1 MKIGVIPINI
11 GVQSGEQV
19 IQMAQLVESLGYE
32 SAWTFEHVI
41 VPVEYESKYPY
52 DKSGKMG
59 VTPETNMVD
68 PLIALSAVAA
78 ATKTLRLGTGVNIL
92 SQANPLYVAKQAA
105 SLDLMSNGRFMLGV
119 GIGWLKEEFEALG
132 VPFEKR
138 GARFDDYMAAMR
150 KVWAGEV
157 VEHDSDFVKWSGFK
171 SYPVP
176 VQSPMPVVMG
186 GIKGKIHERIA
197 KYGNGWF
204 APTSDPTEL
213 TTHFD
218 KIKAEC
224 DKIGRDFSEI
234 EMTTMWPGMGGGDAI
249 KVFEDTGVHRLVVP
263 VFALGPDPA
272 EGLTKLAKEVIN

>member
-68 PLIALSAVAA
+68 PLITLAAVAA

-105 SLDLMSNGRFMLGV
+105 SLDMISNGRFMLGV
-119 GIGWLKEEFEALG
+119 GIGWLREEFEALG

-150 KVWAGEV
+150 KVWAGDV

-197 KYGNGWF
+197 KYGDGWF
-204 APTSDPTEL
+204 APTSDPKEL
-213 TTHFD
+213 TEHFD

-224 DKIGRDFSEI
+224 DKVGRDFSEI
-234 EMTTMWPGMGGGDAI
+234 EITTMWPGMGGEDAI
-249 KVFEDTGVHRLVVP
+249 KVFEDVGVHRLVVP
-263 VFALGPDPA
+263 VFALGPDPVA
-272 EGLTKLAKEVIN
+272 GLTNLAKQVIN